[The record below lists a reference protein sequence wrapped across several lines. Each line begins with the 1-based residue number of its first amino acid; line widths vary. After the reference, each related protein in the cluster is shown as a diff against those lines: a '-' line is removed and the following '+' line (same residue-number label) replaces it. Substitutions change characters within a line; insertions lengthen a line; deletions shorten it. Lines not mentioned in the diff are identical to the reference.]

1 MGEGAGTLIL
11 ESEEHAKARGAK
23 IYAEVVGA
31 SVTSDAHHI
40 TAPDPEGTA
49 AARAMLGA
57 LKQADSSIQDVAH
70 INAHATSTPVGDIAE
85 YHALKRVFG
94 EKLSSIPVS
103 ATKASTG
110 HLLGGAGAIEA
121 IFTVLALYEKT
132 APPTINLENQDP
144 EIKLDVVVNP
154 RKLEG
159 SNILAIT
166 NSFGFGGHNAVV
178 AFRSVE

>member
-1 MGEGAGTLIL
+1 
-11 ESEEHAKARGAK
+11 
-23 IYAEVVGA
+23 
-31 SVTSDAHHI
+31 
-40 TAPDPEGTA
+40 
-49 AARAMLGA
+49 MLGA
-57 LKQADSSIQDVAH
+57 LEQAGSSIADVSH

-85 YHALKRVFG
+85 YQALKRVFG
-94 EKLSSIPVS
+94 EKLAGIPVS

-121 IFTVLALYEKT
+121 IFTVLALHEKT

-144 EIKLDVVVNP
+144 EIKLDVVVSP

-159 SNILAIT
+159 SHILAIS